1 MRELLLH
8 GSRKLLEANFMQLT
22 LTLTLTLTL
31 ILTLP
36 LTLTLTKQAHVEL
49 AARLKKRD
57 PGSAP
62 NVLP

>member
-1 MRELLLH
+1 MPQRLLLCIAVRY
-8 GSRKLLEANFMQLT
+8 GG
-22 LTLTLTLTL
+22 L
-31 ILTLP
+31 ILPLP
-36 LTLTLTKQAHVEL
+36 LPLTLTKQAHVEL